1 MAAISGIDLCLL
13 RFIGIVDHAVFSVCH
28 IGVDFDMVVGGK
40 PAVEV
45 LFISRTPQNR
55 PVKQSVVFKGERQPA
70 DVDRAPCAK
79 FMYRKINVISRL
91 RQDLCPVKR
100 IDILLSLAKINVCA
114 CVFGDKMRVY
124 VFVVFVISKRKSAFL
139 LHAKHIGKLEEM
151 TVCLMRGRLSD
162 SDESA
167 PAMNKFFDGR
177 GNDRVTPPFPAGL
190 RGVRIPDI

>member
-1 MAAISGIDLCLL
+1 M
-13 RFIGIVDHAVFSVCH
+13 
-28 IGVDFDMVVGGK
+28 
-40 PAVEV
+40 EV

-79 FMYRKINVISRL
+79 FISRL

-124 VFVVFVISKRKSAFL
+124 VFVVFVISKRKSTLL
-139 LHAKHIGKLEEM
+139 LHAKHVRKLEEM
-151 TVCLMRGRLSD
+151 SVCLMCGRLSD

-167 PAMNKFFDGR
+167 PAMNKFFDSR

-190 RGVRIPDI
+190 RGVRIPDIQDHVDLF